1 MGHALKTAIFK
12 IVGGVGDYKNADAVE
27 KEIKYVLKLEKRR
40 EQDLWGSMGT
50 INKSEEGIM
59 ADFHKLKRL
68 YEKEDGLQLKHLI
81 LSWGQKPDLPRKK
94 MRKLIRRTLSFW
106 GMEYQ
111 VVYAVHEDKMPDK
124 YHMYIVLNS
133 VSNTGKKIQITGK
146 KLYRF
151 KRKFNNIWKPYG
163 YMLKIKNGSESIKG
177 KSFEC
182 DS

>member
-1 MGHALKTAIFK
+1 MGHALKSAIFK
-12 IVGGVGDYKNADAVE
+12 IVGEADNYKNADAVE
-27 KEIKYVLKLEKRR
+27 KVIKYVLKREKRR

-59 ADFHKLKRL
+59 ADLHKIKRL
-68 YEKEDGLQLKHLI
+68 YEKEDGLQLKHLM

-111 VVYAVHEDKMPDK
+111 VIYAVHEDKMPDK
-124 YHMYIVLNS
+124 YHMHIVLNS

-151 KRKFNNIWKPYG
+151 KRKFNNIWNPYG
-163 YMLKIKNGSESIKG
+163 YKLKMKNGSETIKG